1 MIHSLNIKQAGAEL
15 YQVQFKQGLAKQ
27 ALPNKDFSYVI
38 IKKSCMTK
46 VGQYASTSI
55 NQS

>member
-1 MIHSLNIKQAGAEL
+1 MIHSLNREQAGAEL

-38 IKKSCMTK
+38 IKKSSMTK